1 MIDLLAIP
9 LPEPVAAAILAMVS
23 GRATGN
29 VTIHFR
35 GGEVAKVDSSRE
47 LRAQGVVR
55 PAVDSAV
62 GSGVRSRA

>member
-35 GGEVAKVDSSRE
+35 AGEVAKVDSSRE
-47 LRAQGVVR
+47 LRAARLEQAPQGVVR
-55 PAVDSAV
+55 
-62 GSGVRSRA
+62 SRA